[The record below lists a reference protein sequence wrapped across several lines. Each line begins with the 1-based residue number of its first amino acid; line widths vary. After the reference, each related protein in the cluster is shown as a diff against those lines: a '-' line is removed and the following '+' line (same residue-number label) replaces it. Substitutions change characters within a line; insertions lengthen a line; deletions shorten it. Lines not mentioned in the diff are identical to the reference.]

1 MYSTIGALP
10 YLTIFP
16 WLRDM
21 TMRDEKRED
30 ITDLRSKYHYN
41 AFHPTQCEPRFII
54 HDTSDRPKKL
64 VYI

>member
-1 MYSTIGALP
+1 MYSIIGALP

-41 AFHPTQCEPRFII
+41 A
-54 HDTSDRPKKL
+54 L
-64 VYI
+64 